1 MGQYYKPVNTESKE
15 WVYSHDVKSRWKRDD
30 GKVFMMGE
38 GLKLME
44 HSWILN
50 KLMRTIEGLLIPGGA
65 WYKKPIVWAGDYA
78 DNEPESDTNLY
89 GMCQDNKKILPK
101 PLSVAQSKSY
111 QYIVNHTKKEFV
123 DKNKVPSKD
132 GWTIHPLSLLTCD
145 GNGRG
150 GGDFHGT
157 SRMKTVGRWCRDVIS
172 LEKTLPEGYKEI
184 PFKLTE

>member
-1 MGQYYKPVNTESKE
+1 MVTIGN
-15 WVYSHDVKSRWKRDD
+15 
-30 GKVFMMGE
+30 

-44 HSWILN
+44 HSWMLN
-50 KLMRTIEGLLIPGGA
+50 NFMRAVERLLIPGGA
-65 WYKKPIVWAGDYA
+65 WYKKPLVWAGDYA
-78 DNEPESDTNLY
+78 NNEPESDTNLY
-89 GMCQDNKKILPK
+89 DMCQEDTKLKPK
-101 PLSVAQSKSY
+101 PLSNTDSKSY

-150 GGDFHGT
+150 GGDFRGN
-157 SRMKTVGRWCRDVIS
+157 SKTVGRWCRDVIS

>member
-15 WVYSHDVKSRWKRDD
+15 WVFSHDIKSRCKRYD
-30 GKVFMMGE
+30 GKIVMIGN

-44 HSWILN
+44 HSWMLN
-50 KLMRTIEGLLIPGGA
+50 DFMRAVESLLIPGGA

-78 DNEPESDTNLY
+78 DHEENSDQNLY
-89 GMCQDNKKILPK
+89 GMCEDNTKLKPK
-101 PLSVAQSKSY
+101 PLSKVESKSY

-132 GWTIHPLSLLTCD
+132 GWTIHPLSLLTCE

-150 GGDFHGT
+150 GGDFHGEG
-157 SRMKTVGRWCRDVIS
+157 KVIGRWSRDVIS